1 MKKILFIAL
10 IASLCFS
17 CGEGEQ
23 VELSL
28 KTKEISLYPNERVQ
42 ISAISGYN
50 MVFRSANDYQATV
63 SVNGLVR
70 AGKVG
75 ETFIELTSND
85 RVVEIP
91 VEVKGRFNLYPD
103 PILDWGMTR
112 SDLIEIAGE
121 SDNSSSNSVVEYL
134 DYSDQ
139 ATRLVYLF
147 DANDVL
153 MCTLVDVLATYSND
167 LFSYINER
175 YVFNSEDED
184 LSIFMNAHKEENA
197 TLLIGVFNFGGD
209 YIMVMYIENQNA
221 QTKSSH
227 PVSLDIQNIRK
238 RLKSLDSIK
247 RN

>member
-63 SVNGLVR
+63 SVNGLVS

-75 ETFIELTSND
+75 ETIIELASND

-103 PILDWGMTR
+103 PILDWGITR
-112 SDLIEIAGE
+112 SDLLEIAGE
-121 SDNSSSNSVVEYL
+121 SDNSPSNSVVEYL

-139 ATRLVYLF
+139 APRLVYLF
-147 DANDVL
+147 DANDAL
-153 MCTLVDVLATYSND
+153 MCTLVDVIATYSDD
-167 LFSYINER
+167 LFLYMNER
-175 YVFNSEDED
+175 YVFSSEDEG
-184 LSIFMNAHKEENA
+184 LSVFTNAYKDEDA
-197 TLLIGVFNFGGD
+197 SSLIGVFEFGGE
-209 YIMVMYIENQNA
+209 YVMVMYIENQNA
-221 QTKSSH
+221 ETKSGH

-238 RLKSLDSIK
+238 RLKSLASVNRK
-247 RN
+247 